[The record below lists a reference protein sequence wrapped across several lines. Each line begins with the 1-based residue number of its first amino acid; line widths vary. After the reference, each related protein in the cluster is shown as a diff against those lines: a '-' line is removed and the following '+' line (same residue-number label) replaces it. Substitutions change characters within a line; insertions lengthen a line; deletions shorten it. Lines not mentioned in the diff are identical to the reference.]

1 MTTWAQINT
10 GTTSTTA
17 YDFNPYGSLAFG
29 EGCFA
34 DGAIN
39 EGWNLIST
47 VQNPNWSQVSTGAI
61 STAAYEF
68 NPYATLAF
76 GEGCFA
82 DGAINEPWT
91 IIPTV
96 T

>member
-1 MTTWAQINT
+1 MTTWTQINT
-10 GTTSTTA
+10 GTSTTYA
-17 YDFNPYGSLAFG
+17 FNPYATFAFG

-39 EGWNLIST
+39 EAWLLINT
-47 VQNPNWSQVSTGAI
+47 AQTPNWSPVSTGAI
-61 STAAYEF
+61 SIAYEF
-68 NPYATLAF
+68 DPYATFAF

-96 T
+96 N